1 MATQVQDAQAI
12 LGAGAVQLNVFEPAT
27 QAWGGWGDQL
37 GADKFELTPDSEV
50 KEKTSKKR
58 ESYGQAIASVPL
70 AKPTKIAITIS
81 AADKAAMAMQFQGV
95 LASYSQGAGSIAGT
109 ITAKLDKWVPLLK
122 RQIVEAGFSL
132 TKVTG
137 SVLMVKDTDYQI
149 NYATGEVKFLSSG
162 AAANGD
168 QMTVAGTA
176 LAVSGTRIRGGTQ
189 VQVRAMARFIGV
201 NLVDAGPMRAEVY
214 ECSLRSTQGF
224 DFLADDFNGIQLEGT
239 VVIPAGKTEGFI
251 VDFDAPAA

>member
-1 MATQVQDAQAI
+1 MANQDAQAI
-12 LGAGAVQLNVFEPAT
+12 LGAGAVQLNVFDPNT

-50 KEKTSKKR
+50 KEKTSKRR

-81 AADKAAMAMQFQGV
+81 AADKSAMAMQFQGV

-109 ITAKLDKWVPLLK
+109 VVAKLDKWVALAK
-122 RQIVEAGFSL
+122 RQVVESGFTL
-132 TKVTG
+132 TGATSG
-137 SVLMVKDTDYQI
+137 LLVKDTDYSV
-149 NYATGEVKFLSSG
+149 NFATGEVKFLSSG
-162 AAANGD
+162 QVD
-168 QMTVAGTA
+168 QNEVVTVVGTA

-189 VQVRAMARFIGV
+189 VQVRAMARFVGV
-201 NLVDAGPMRAEVY
+201 NMVDSGPMRAEVY
-214 ECSLRSTQGF
+214 EASLRSTQGF